1 MARTASSKGSSGR
14 ERELARVASSKAT
27 SGRERDV
34 KKPLLLGRFEVGK
47 MLGQGNFAKVYYA
60 RNVGTG
66 EEVAIKV
73 IEKEK
78 IFKSGLTS
86 HIKREIAVLRRVRH
100 PHIVQLYEVM
110 ATKLRIYFVM
120 EYVRGGELFA
130 RVAKGPLPE
139 PEARRYFQQLV
150 SAVSF
155 CHARGVYHRDI
166 KPENLLVDD
175 AGDLK
180 VSDFGLSAVAE
191 QIRHDGLFHTFCG
204 TPAYVAPEV
213 LSRRGYDAAKA
224 DLWSCGV
231 VLFVLGAGY
240 LHFQD
245 RNLVGMYR
253 KIHRGDFR
261 CPKWFS
267 PELLRLLHRLL
278 DTKPIRRAAV
288 DEIMDNEWFR
298 VGYRRFSFRI
308 EDDRSFT
315 RFDLDDGDVYAS
327 TSPPDTQ
334 RTEDGGD
341 RSDDPDL
348 HARMTSCGSAP
359 SLLEGRLLGN
369 SGRRSNLQNASS
381 LLEGRLLGESSRRRS
396 SLNAFDLISFS
407 PGFDLSGLF
416 EDEGSASGE
425 GEQQQN
431 AARFVSAAPVE
442 EILASLERTAAAAAM
457 AVRAREDGSV
467 IMEGTREGAHGALA
481 VVAEIYELT
490 TELTVVEVRRKAGG
504 AAEYEEFFRASLKP
518 SLAELKCDEQP
529 RAGAGDTPRK
539 V

>member
-14 ERELARVASSKAT
+14 EREVARMASSKGT

-78 IFKSGLTS
+78 IFKSGLTA

-130 RVAKGPLPE
+130 RVAKGPLTE
-139 PEARRYFQQLV
+139 PEARRYFQQLI
-150 SAVSF
+150 SAVAF

-240 LHFQD
+240 LPFQD

-267 PELLRLLHRLL
+267 PDLLRLLHRLL
-278 DTKPIRRAAV
+278 DTKPLRRAAV
-288 DEIMDNEWFR
+288 DEIMENDWFK

-327 TSPPDTQ
+327 TSPPDTP

-341 RSDDPDL
+341 RADDPDL
-348 HARMTSCGSAP
+348 QAKMTSCGSAP

-369 SGRRSNLQNASS
+369 SGRRSNLNASS

-416 EDEGSASGE
+416 EDEGSPSGE

-442 EILASLERTAAAAAM
+442 QILASLERTAAAAAM

-481 VVAEIYELT
+481 VVSEIYELT

-504 AAEYEEFFRASLKP
+504 AADYEEFFRSRLEP
-518 SLAELKCDEQP
+518 CLRELMCDEQP
-529 RAGAGDTPRK
+529 RAGAGETPRK